1 MARVQASL
9 SRQLP
14 DVQPS
19 QSDVTLIMDLP
30 RIDEGRTA
38 ELFAWDDARVLKL
51 YRTEFP
57 RHWAD
62 WEAKITRA
70 IGEAGVPAPQVF
82 EVLEVEGRRGIIMER
97 VHGPSMIADLLTN
110 LLNVVK
116 HARLLAEL
124 HARMHERTIPDLPSQ
139 RECLRQ
145 RIQEAKLSSEIQAAA
160 LQRLD
165 RLPEGT
171 ALCHGDFHPGNVVLT
186 AHGPRI
192 LDWPTAMCGNPLGDV
207 ARTSLILR
215 LLEPSPEMS
224 IPWALRLVRDI
235 FHATYL
241 WRYRQLRSVSREA
254 IEAWLLPVAV
264 ARTLENVVYERENL
278 PRLIYSLMNHVQ
290 PD

>member
-1 MARVQASL
+1 MNMQ
-9 SRQLP
+9 
-14 DVQPS
+14 
-19 QSDVTLIMDLP
+19 

-38 ELFAWDDARVLKL
+38 EIFTWDEGRILKL
-51 YRTEFP
+51 YRAEFP
-57 RHWAD
+57 REWAD
-62 WEAKITRA
+62 WEAQITRA
-70 IGEAGVPAPQVF
+70 INEKGVPAPQIY
-82 EVLEVEGRRGIIMER
+82 EVLDVEGRRGIIMEQVTGR
-97 VHGPSMIADLLTN
+97 SMFAALLSN

-116 HARLLAEL
+116 YARMLADL
-124 HARMHERTIPDLPSQ
+124 HAQMHERSLPDLPAQ
-139 RECLRQ
+139 HQGLRQ
-145 RIQEAKLSSEIQAAA
+145 RIREAKVSPEIQAAA

-171 ALCHGDFHPGNVVLT
+171 ALCHGDFHPANVVLT

-215 LLEPSPEMS
+215 LLEPSPAMS

-241 WRYRQLRSVSREA
+241 KRYQQLRSVSREA

-264 ARTLENVVYERENL
+264 ARTLEGLPYERENL
-278 PRLIYSLMNHVQ
+278 PRLIQALTK
-290 PD
+290 DA

>member
-1 MARVQASL
+1 MELQ
-9 SRQLP
+9 
-14 DVQPS
+14 
-19 QSDVTLIMDLP
+19 

-38 ELFAWDDARVLKL
+38 EIFAWDEGRVLKL
-51 YRTEFP
+51 YRAEFP
-57 RHWAD
+57 REWVD

-70 IGEAGVPAPQVF
+70 IREAGVPAPHVF
-82 EVLEVEGRRGIIMER
+82 DVMAVEERRGIIMER
-97 VHGPSMIADLLTN
+97 IAGPSMFAALLGN
-110 LLNVVK
+110 LFNVVK

-124 HARMHERTIPDLPSQ
+124 HAQMHECSIPDLPPQ
-139 RECLRQ
+139 RDSLRR
-145 RIQEAKLSSEIQAAA
+145 RILEAEVSAEIQAAA

-171 ALCHGDFHPGNVVLT
+171 ALCHGDFHPANVALT

-192 LDWPTAMCGNPLGDV
+192 LDWPTAMSGHPLGDV

-235 FHATYL
+235 FHASYL
-241 WRYRQLRSVSREA
+241 KRYQQRRSVSREA

-264 ARTLENVVYERENL
+264 ARILENVVYERENL
-278 PRLIYSLMNHVQ
+278 PRLIHSLMDHVQ
-290 PD
+290 SD